1 MSGLSRTPGKRVW
14 VNSPPRVRIPPSPP
28 HMNPSDENHLG
39 FVFLASRL
47 AVKARCN
54 VPKSTPLVGEALA
67 QAHTPALLIPFVL
80 WHPIAPRDS
89 ELVAAMA
96 SGDTLAVDLTK
107 PVVGPKQ
114 HLAPLAAPP
123 SAGHPPRSRWRKAD
137 RLRHAR
143 WALQHP
149 AVLPAQMHGETNLP
163 TYPPSA
169 RTRPSRVKWGRL
181 VAGSQRVSSGRR
193 TAYLKD
199 QSHRVAMQS
208 QESSKCVVQP
218 QPVFDRCSAAVRAA
232 RSQFIPGKAQF
243 VARRWWKDSSS

>member
-1 MSGLSRTPGKRVW
+1 MTKITWVLSFWPQ
-14 VNSPPRVRIPPSPP
+14 
-28 HMNPSDENHLG
+28 
-39 FVFLASRL
+39 RL

-107 PVVGPKQ
+107 PVSRPKQ
-114 HLAPLAAPP
+114 HLAPLAGPP

-163 TYPPSA
+163 TYPPFRSHKAFA
-169 RTRPSRVKWGRL
+169 RQMGK
-181 VAGSQRVSSGRR
+181 ASGRKS
-193 TAYLKD
+193 TGQLGQTNCLSEGPKPPVGDAK
-199 QSHRVAMQS
+199 SG
-208 QESSKCVVQP
+208 VVE
-218 QPVFDRCSAAVRAA
+218 VRCSAPARVRPMQRRGSSSAIAIHPRQSAVRRATLVERFLILNTSCCSSLSA
-232 RSQFIPGKAQF
+232 RWE
-243 VARRWWKDSSS
+243 V